1 MPTSDR
7 PTIAAPGSR
16 ELHREVARV
25 RRRARAVWLAGAVVA
40 ALAADAWY
48 EVVSFWAFRLLQ
60 VHIWFPL
67 FSLVA
72 FAVFAAAV
80 ARRTGPLRLAALLDV
95 RFALKERLVSAIRF
109 ERLPR
114 VPADLR
120 EAQARETLRAVD
132 FGRLRASFR
141 FRPWGALAFL
151 AAGAGLFGWH
161 IHRYPE
167 LFNPSSVVFRQ
178 GRVVFLAV
186 KSIGSG
192 GSSGDAG
199 SPEDASQQLP
209 DSHPQVALVP
219 EDGVPK
225 QETPPPA
232 ETGGTPEGQPP
243 PGGEKGS
250 PEAPGDQK
258 RPPGHPETPPEGRGE
273 GKVTRLGADEGGAF
287 GRQASLEE
295 TDAIS
300 PPTAR
305 PESGLAAGAA
315 DLRGPNAGPSLP
327 PLPFVR
333 LLGAGA
339 QPAVLF
345 DPETLN
351 IVLEA
356 YPPKY
361 REHLETYLKAL
372 QTLTE
377 DRNGS

>member
-1 MPTSDR
+1 MSTADGTS
-7 PTIAAPGSR
+7 IAAPGSR
-16 ELHREVARV
+16 QLRREVARV
-25 RRRARAVWLAGAVVA
+25 RRRARAVWLAGAAVA

-60 VHIWFPL
+60 FRIWFPL

-80 ARRTGPLRLAALLDV
+80 VRRTGTLRLAALLDA
-95 RFALKERLVSAIRF
+95 RFALKERLVSASRF

-161 IHRYPE
+161 IHRFPE
-167 LFNPSSVVFRQ
+167 SFNPSSVVFRQ
-178 GRVVFLAV
+178 GRVVFMAV
-186 KSIGSG
+186 KSIGRSSAGEDTGPPG
-192 GSSGDAG
+192 GA
-199 SPEDASQQLP
+199 PQQLP

-225 QETPPPA
+225 QETPA
-232 ETGGTPEGQPP
+232 AQTGGTPDGQPP
-243 PGGEKGS
+243 PGGEQGS
-250 PEAPGDQK
+250 AEAPGDQK

-273 GKVTRLGADEGGAF
+273 GKVTKLGADEGGAF

-295 TDAIS
+295 TDGIS

-333 LLGAGA
+333 LLGTGA
-339 QPAVLF
+339 QSGVLF

-356 YPPKY
+356 YPAKY
-361 REHLETYLKAL
+361 REHLESYLKAL
-372 QTLTE
+372 QSLKE
-377 DRNGS
+377 DRHGS

>member
-1 MPTSDR
+1 MPTDDR
-7 PTIAAPGSR
+7 TPAATPGSQ
-16 ELHREVARV
+16 ELRREVARV
-25 RRRARAVWLAGAVVA
+25 RRRARAVLLVAAAVA

-60 VHIWFPL
+60 FRIWFPL
-67 FSLVA
+67 FFLVA

-80 ARRTGPLRLAALLDV
+80 VRRTRTFRLSALLDG
-95 RFALKERLVSAIRF
+95 RFALKERLVSAFRF
-109 ERLPR
+109 ERLPA

-132 FGRLRASFR
+132 FGRLRTSFR
-141 FRPWGALAFL
+141 LRPWGALAFL

-161 IHRYPE
+161 IHRYPGS
-167 LFNPSSVVFRQ
+167 FNPSSVVFRQ

-192 GSSGDAG
+192 GARGDTG
-199 SPEDASQQLP
+199 SPGDASQQLP

-219 EDGVPK
+219 ENGVPK
-225 QETPPPA
+225 QETPSA
-232 ETGGTPEGQPP
+232 AQTGGTPEGQPP
-243 PGGEKGS
+243 PGGEKES
-250 PEAPGDQK
+250 PDAPGDQK

-273 GKVTRLGADEGGAF
+273 GKVTGLGADEGGAF

-295 TDAIS
+295 TDGIS

-305 PESGLAAGAA
+305 PESGLAVGAA
-315 DLRGPNAGPSLP
+315 DLRGPNAGSSLP

-333 LLGAGA
+333 LLGAGT
-339 QPAVLF
+339 QSGVLF

-351 IVLEA
+351 IVLES

-361 REHLETYLKAL
+361 REHLESYLKAL
-372 QTLTE
+372 QTPKE
-377 DRNGS
+377 DRHGS